1 MRAAPIFIA
10 MMVLLFLGQFFL
22 LPLPAL
28 KGSPLTANGGLG
40 LSLIAG
46 LVGAFAI
53 SRFATVTPS
62 PPPSKTQ
69 QRKLAAASARS
80 KGEPEEDEE
89 EELTPVRARATSAR
103 RRRKRR

>member
-1 MRAAPIFIA
+1 
-10 MMVLLFLGQFFL
+10 VLLFLGQYFL

-28 KGSPLTANGGLG
+28 QGSPLTARGGLG

-53 SRFATVTPS
+53 SRFATVTPL

-69 QRKLAAASARS
+69 QRKMAAASTRS
-80 KGEPEEDEE
+80 KAEPADDEE
-89 EELTPVRARATSAR
+89 EGELVPATRRGSSTR
-103 RRRKRR
+103 RRRRRR